1 MDSKFNKLFNTIM
14 EDVKSSKIK
23 AKRVIKE
30 DVIDDQDPEDYNQD
44 YDDQDQV
51 EYDDYEIIDIN
62 QDKLIAALDYW
73 NEHGAPGLTDW
84 GANNGPDLNDS
95 DFLDEFLDAMEEN
108 EEVVEGLRKGIM
120 NIQQLAGP
128 VGKWAA
134 NFYNNYQLSESEQE
148 SMFDD
153 MYYQKRGLF
162 DDLFVE
168 IAKRDLEKF
177 KLALIPIIVDNP
189 ESSSCAIDQDAVT
202 NPEWW
207 RQNGLN
213 ITDAQIQEIN
223 DFNDFQSKTYEHCFA
238 SDDYCDWNYP
248 EDLMMH
254 LGLEEWWSYI
264 IACGRIELGNRHP
277 QGGWGRD
284 LAHYTKKVEELEAKH
299 PEFKK
304 YRPMVIELY
313 DNKYKK
319 K

>member
-1 MDSKFNKLFNTIM
+1 MKSRFEKLYKVIM

-30 DVIDDQDPEDYNQD
+30 DVIDNQD
-44 YDDQDQV
+44 SEEQDSE
-51 EYDDYEIIDIN
+51 EYGDYEIIDIN
-62 QDKLIAALDYW
+62 QDKLIDAYNYW

-84 GANNGPDLNDS
+84 GAWGANNGPDLDDS
-95 DFLDEFLDAMEEN
+95 DFLDEFLEAMEEN
-108 EEVVEGLRKGIM
+108 EEVVEGLRKGTM
-120 NIQQLAGP
+120 SIQQLAKP

-134 NFYNNYQLSESEQE
+134 DFYNNYQLSESEQE

-153 MYYQKRGLF
+153 MYSQKRGLF

-168 IAKRDLEKF
+168 VAKRDLEKF
-177 KLALIPIIVDNP
+177 KLALIPIIVSSP
-189 ESSSCAIDQDAVT
+189 EGSAGAIDQKAVT

-207 RQNGLN
+207 RKNGLN

-223 DFNDFQSKTYEHCFA
+223 DFNDFQSETYEHCFA

-254 LGLEEWWSYI
+254 LGLYEWWSYI
-264 IACGRIELGNRHP
+264 IACGRIELGNRYP
-277 QGGWGRD
+277 QGGWGED
-284 LAHYTKKVEELEAKH
+284 LARFTEKVNKLEAEY

-304 YRPMVIELY
+304 YKPMVHDIYE
-313 DNKYKK
+313 NKYKK